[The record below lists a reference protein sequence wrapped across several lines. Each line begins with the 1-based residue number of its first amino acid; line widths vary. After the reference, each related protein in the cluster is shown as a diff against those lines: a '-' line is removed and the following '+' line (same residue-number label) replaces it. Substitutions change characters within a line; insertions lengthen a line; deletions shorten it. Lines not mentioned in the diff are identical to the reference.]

1 VAKGDPMKQDR
12 KRRMR
17 SRTKCKICGNRTRP
31 ECFVWVTKICS
42 DCFGKMLSKQMG
54 IPWDD
59 YQKRTIKDAVAEL
72 PESIANP
79 IIRAFKA
86 TNAMDVYGGV
96 LEQYLAVIAQ
106 RLEDQT
112 KKMEELGGII
122 AQITDVTDGISR
134 KIKVLRG

>member
-1 VAKGDPMKQDR
+1 
-12 KRRMR
+12 
-17 SRTKCKICGNRTRP
+17 
-31 ECFVWVTKICS
+31 
-42 DCFGKMLSKQMG
+42 MLSKQMG

-112 KKMEELGGII
+112 KKTEELGGLI